1 MKSIFRLYRA
11 TFKKVPGFHR
21 LVYAVGENLVIPL
34 LEAWQNFR
42 TPSTDPLH
50 FRLQLLLNQWEP
62 ETVAFF
68 KRVVRPGDRVLDIG
82 AHVGYYTR
90 LFARLVGPAG
100 KVVAIEPHPENF
112 RLLEENTKK
121 FSQVIRLNVAAGESE
136 DEGTLYDAM
145 NSINAS
151 LRLHESK
158 REMMVDH
165 YSGEL
170 YKRALFGFPV
180 RNYKIKIV
188 ELDKVLSSDRFR
200 IAKIDIEGAEC
211 IAIRGMSRI
220 MSELQIIVFELD
232 RGNLET
238 FGFRPRDLVN
248 LIWNAGFDH
257 FYILEAK
264 DYKQINLSELEQR
277 GNSLLIGQSINI
289 AASRYPL

>member
-11 TFKKVPGFHR
+11 IFKKVPGLHR
-21 LVYAVGENLVIPL
+21 LVYAVGENLVLPL
-34 LEAWQNFR
+34 LGAWQNFR
-42 TPSTDPLH
+42 TPSTDPLNI
-50 FRLQLLLNQWEP
+50 RLQLLLNQWET

-100 KVVAIEPHPENF
+100 KVVAVEPHPENF

-136 DEGTLYDAM
+136 YEMILYDAID
-145 NSINAS
+145 SLNAS
-151 LRLHESK
+151 LQLPVSK
-158 REMMVDH
+158 REMMVKKH
-165 YSGEL
+165 SGEL
-170 YKRALFGFPV
+170 YKRASSGFPV
-180 RNYKIKIV
+180 RKYKIMV
-188 ELDKVLSSDRFR
+188 VPLDKILSADRFR
-200 IAKIDIEGAEC
+200 MAKIDIEGAEC

-220 MSELQIIVFELD
+220 MSELEIIVFELD

-238 FGFRPRDLVN
+238 FGFRPKDLIN
-248 LIWNAGFDH
+248 LIGDAGLVH
-257 FYILEAK
+257 FYILEPK
-264 DYKQINLSELEQR
+264 SYKQSDVIELEEL
-277 GNSLLIGQSINI
+277 GNSLLIGQNINI